1 MSSPTIPDIPATVTS
16 SVRATVQPV
25 TKSFIAAS
33 ALTYTASVR
42 RVIDG
47 DTIEVDI
54 GGASYTIRY
63 IGVDIPETKSNHRP

>member
-1 MSSPTIPDIPATVTS
+1 VSSPTFPDIPATVAPPVS
-16 SVRATVQPV
+16 ATVQPV
-25 TKSFIAAS
+25 TKSFIAVS
-33 ALTYTASVR
+33 AQTHAASVR